1 MGFGE
6 AIRSVFI
13 EKYVTFSGR
22 APRSEYWYSLLGVTL
37 LMLVLYGLAFATGT
51 AEGLITGN
59 MSGGSMIFLAILGLV
74 YLAMI
79 LPLIAVSVRRL
90 HDRDMSGWWYLG
102 VIIGSAIPFVGI
114 VVSIGWIV
122 LCCLKGTDGE
132 NRFGSDPLNPSA
144 NADVFS

>member
-1 MGFGE
+1 MGFGQ

-22 APRSEYWYSLLGVTL
+22 APRSEYWYAMLGVFL
-37 LMLVLYGLAFATGT
+37 LMMVFYALAFATGA

-59 MSGGSMIFLAILGLV
+59 VSGGSMIFLAIFGLI

-114 VVSIGWIV
+114 VVSIAYLVI
-122 LCCLKGTDGE
+122 CCLKGTEGE
-132 NRFGSDPLNPSA
+132 NRFGPDPLNPGS
-144 NADVFS
+144 NADVFA